1 MVVLEGEER
10 FGIQNKINI
19 YQSKILILQN
29 FFVCGSLMTL
39 STSEVIAQWPLLVAR
54 NPMTDFYSAA
64 TMYGKRQKTKSHH
77 IIQTQG

>member
-19 YQSKILILQN
+19 YQSKVLILQN

-39 STSEVIAQWPLLVAR
+39 STSEVIAQWPLLVAG

-64 TMYGKRQKTKSHH
+64 NHVRQKTKD
-77 IIQTQG
+77 